1 MQVLVIARIKA
12 GIPVE
17 TVRSFVSAEA
27 AHVWELYASEKIR
40 QSYYIADMSGA
51 VMIWE
56 GESIELVTQEVN
68 QLPMVQEGIL
78 VCEILPIKHYTG
90 YASLFAQS

>member
-1 MQVLVIARIKA
+1 MQVLVIARIKT
-12 GIPVE
+12 GTPVE
-17 TVRSFVSAEA
+17 KVKSLVKAEA
-27 AHVWELYASEKIR
+27 AHVWELYAAEKIR

-56 GESIELVTQEVN
+56 AESVESVTQEVN

-78 VCEILPIKHYTG
+78 VCEILPIKNYTG
-90 YASLFAQS
+90 YTSLFDQS

>member
-12 GIPVE
+12 GTPVE
-17 TVRSFVSAEA
+17 KVKSLVQAEA
-27 AHVWELYASEKIR
+27 AHVWECYAAEKIR

-56 GESIELVTQEVN
+56 VESIESITQEVN

-90 YASLFAQS
+90 YASLFAQA